1 MQVCLFGLS
10 ADPPTGESGHVGV
23 VKTLSQMDEFDQV
36 RVLPVYRHTFSEK
49 RNRLTSYEER
59 LQMCRLAFSNL
70 PKVVVSEAERESFER
85 ASKGMN
91 DEEISS
97 LRVGTADLLDMLI
110 EQEPETDFFLCLGSD
125 TFIDLTDWKWKR
137 SKDILTLLE
146 GRMLVIDRP
155 DGTAVG
161 LRERIDGINSTQQ
174 KASVRLLRVPT
185 LEAVS
190 STMIRSCR
198 DEKILQRL
206 LVPQVLEYIKK
217 QKMYSFADS

>member
-1 MQVCLFGLS
+1 LLNISFVNSFTL
-10 ADPPTGESGHVGV
+10 HV
-23 VKTLSQMDEFDQV
+23 
-36 RVLPVYRHTFSEK
+36 R
-49 RNRLTSYEER
+49 
-59 LQMCRLAFSNL
+59 
-70 PKVVVSEAERESFER
+70 
-85 ASKGMN
+85 N

-137 SKDILTLLE
+137 SKDILMLLE

-161 LRERIDGINSTQQ
+161 LRERIDEINSTQQ
-174 KASVRLLRVPT
+174 KANVRLLRVPT

-206 LVPQVLEYIKK
+206 LVPEVLEYIKK